1 MYAYYKGHLLSAHY
15 VGKKIRIGS
24 SIKYEGFEPYTDVVG
39 RVHYDHFVREVT
51 DVDLDY
57 LYDLSYQVKYKGRY
71 FILFTA
77 LNPPAIEED
86 YYEVILR
93 FLDPEEKQLAEA

>member
-71 FILFTA
+71 YYVTSN
-77 LNPPAIEED
+77 LN
-86 YYEVILR
+86 
-93 FLDPEEKQLAEA
+93 